1 MKEVLRN
8 PHRQRI
14 LQLLVSRKVL
24 TPKEIAKELKIG
36 VPTVYYHL
44 ELLGDCVQKTSRGEY
59 SVTEKGIA
67 VYRSEIMNASSKSS
81 GMPVLYS
88 TISLLIARPFLAAL
102 LGLVAASLELAV
114 CYRMGFIPF
123 MLGYRPVLETSALPV
138 YYAASIF
145 LAFAVLEAAS
155 YALNRRLGGEV
166 PLLTGVLLSR
176 LPLMIVL
183 VLALAPLDGPSV
195 AIAVT
200 AVSQLLSILVLSIFL
215 SLSKGIRQEISII
228 LGLVLLYLN
237 LLVYSSVQL

>member
-1 MKEVLRN
+1 VKEVLRN

-14 LQLLVSRKVL
+14 LQLLVSHRVL

-59 SVTEKGIA
+59 SLTEKGLE
-67 VYRSEIMNASSKSS
+67 VYRAEIMSASSKSS

-88 TISLLIARPFLAAL
+88 SISLLVARPSLAVP
-102 LGLVAASLELAV
+102 LGLASASLELAV

-155 YALNRRLGGEV
+155 FALNRRLGGEV
-166 PLLTGVLLSR
+166 PLLAGVLLSR
-176 LPLMIVL
+176 LPLMLVFVL
-183 VLALAPLDGPSV
+183 VLAPLDAPGL

-200 AVSQLLSILVLSIFL
+200 AFSQLLSILVLSTFL

-237 LLVYSSVQL
+237 LLVYSSVQF